1 MDFYLDDCADADLL
15 AALLERAGHRV
26 YTPRSEGTLGDD
38 DPVHLSHAAAHGYT
52 LITKNPGDFEL
63 LHREWQQHGQAH
75 AGIFLIYQDNI
86 RGKDMR
92 PADIVR
98 AINKLLAS
106 GLPIANEL
114 HALNH
119 WR

>member
-15 AALLERAGHRV
+15 VDLLERAGHCV
-26 YTPRSEGTLGDD
+26 YTPRSEGTAGED

-52 LITKNPGDFEL
+52 LITKNPDDFEL
-63 LHREWQQHGQAH
+63 LHNDRRQQGQTH
-75 AGIFLIYQDNI
+75 AGILLIYQDNN
-86 RGKDMR
+86 RRKDMR
-92 PADIVR
+92 SADIVR
-98 AINKLLAS
+98 AIARLLAS

-114 HALNH
+114 HVLNH